1 MAFLPRAILLLLSA
15 VVCIQLSGARGEAID
30 RCWCLN
36 SLNRY
41 VPKEEIEEFS
51 IFPRRS
57 KCEKVEIILTLK
69 PVNNSPE
76 GIQRCLSPETKQGIN
91 LQTCWK
97 NKNINN
103 SPTLK
108 ISSCFQI

>member
-1 MAFLPRAILLLLSA
+1 MAFLSRAILLLLPA
-15 VVCIQLSGARGEAID
+15 VVCIQLSGASGDGID

-36 SLNRY
+36 SLKRA

-57 KCEKVEIILTLK
+57 NCDKVEIILTLK
-69 PVNNSPE
+69 PVNNSTE
-76 GIQRCLSPETKQGIN
+76 VIQRCLSPETKQGIN

-103 SPTLK
+103 TPTFK
-108 ISSCFQI
+108 ISSCFQV